1 MYKDIVVVSSTLG
14 SALVNDA
21 TTTFSLPTGYDESMI
36 AKGGHKLVVRNG
48 GTFDNDAE
56 FNVAV
61 AGSTVTLTNRTETTI
76 AAGSELF
83 LELKL
88 KGNAPVDPRPDFSG
102 KVGNVQTVM
111 VNLGAPA
118 TADADGVCASQSG
131 TANTAMTIDGA
142 LASGGVATFDVP
154 RNVVAAW
161 TNAAVLTVKGTDE
174 YGNVIVE
181 SSASGTSM
189 AGKKAFKTITEVKPS
204 ANITGAT
211 VGSGDV
217 LGLPFFLPAAGYILK
232 EFEDGAAAT
241 TGTTVAGV
249 QTEPTATTGDV
260 RGTYDPNSACNG
272 DKNFSLLIA
281 VEGDMHRGADQF
293 AG

>member
-14 SALVNDA
+14 SALADNG
-21 TTTFSLPTGYDESMI
+21 TTTFTLPSGYDESMI

-48 GTFDNDAE
+48 GSFDNDAE
-56 FNVAV
+56 FAVAV
-61 AGSTVTLTNRTETTI
+61 AGATVTLTNRTEATI
-76 AAGSELF
+76 PSGSELF

-102 KVGNVQTVM
+102 KVGNAQMVM

-118 TADADGVCASQSG
+118 TADADGICASQSG
-131 TANTAMTIDGA
+131 TAATAMLINGA
-142 LASGGVATFDVP
+142 LAAGGVATFDVP
-154 RNVVAAW
+154 RNVVGAW
-161 TNAAVLTVKGTDE
+161 TGTAILTVVGTDE
-174 YGNVIVE
+174 YGNVVSE
-181 SSASGTSM
+181 SSGSGTSM
-189 AGKKAFKTITEVKPS
+189 TGKKAFKTITSVTPS
-204 ANITGAT
+204 ANITSAT

-217 LGLPFFLPAAGYILK
+217 LGLPFFLPAGGYVLK
-232 EFEDGAAAT
+232 EFEDGATASA
-241 TGTTVAGV
+241 GTLVAGV

-260 RGTYDPNSACNG
+260 RGTYDPASACND

-281 VEGDMHRGADQF
+281 VEGDLHLGADQF